1 MDENKVGSSLEDKR
15 KYDQK
20 LLKDQRLKLQIENQ
34 KKDPGFNKK
43 SKEMTKKMIEEN
55 KIKKTAKNLSELE
68 GAKPGISVPTGK
80 IKAFKSG
87 GRVEYKHGGGVG
99 CAKRGFGKALKKG
112 KK

>member
-1 MDENKVGSSLEDKR
+1 MPGSSTQSQSELLEL
-15 KYDQK
+15 Q
-20 LLKDQRLKLQIENQ
+20 QIENQ

-55 KIKKTAKNLSELE
+55 ILKNSKNSDRRSILLE
-68 GAKPGISVPTGK
+68 KLLEKNTTKSKGL
-80 IKAFKSG
+80 KAG

-99 CAKRGFGKALKKG
+99 CAKRGFNKKILKKG

>member
-1 MDENKVGSSLEDKR
+1 MDENKVGSSLKDKR
-15 KYDQK
+15 EYDKK

-43 SKEMTKKMIEEN
+43 SKEMTKKMIEESKN
-55 KIKKTAKNLSELE
+55 YKTAKNLSELE

-80 IKAFKSG
+80 IKAFKAG
-87 GRVEYKHGGGVG
+87 GRVEYKYGGGVG